1 MKPGGGLLAACCK
14 SFNEI
19 MENQMIAMI
28 PTRRLQTALRLCLP
42 ALALICAS
50 AAAQQWP
57 AKTVRIIVPFPPGQ
71 AADLVARVMAERL
84 SAVLGQQVIVENRPG
99 AGSVVGSEMAA
110 KSPPDG
116 YTFLAGGTSALV
128 INPHLYAKLGYDT
141 LRDFAPITQTATN
154 TFGLVINPVL
164 PVKSVKDLV
173 AIAKSRPNEL
183 SFASFGIGNQTHLGG
198 ELFAQQIGIR
208 MLHVPYKGETPA
220 VIDLLSGQIALIFS
234 PMQGVV
240 PHIRT
245 GKLKLLAT
253 CGVARAPAFPEAPSM
268 TEAGFKTVVITGW
281 TGLLAPTGTPR
292 DIVDKLQKEI
302 AARLLAPETRESMSK
317 QGAEPVASTP
327 DQFMAVIK
335 AEMTKWS
342 AVIKTAGLE
351 ATQ

>member
-1 MKPGGGLLAACCK
+1 LTMNPYVYK
-14 SFNEI
+14 
-19 MENQMIAMI
+19 
-28 PTRRLQTALRLCLP
+28 TLP
-42 ALALICAS
+42 
-50 AAAQQWP
+50 
-57 AKTVRIIVPFPPGQ
+57 
-71 AADLVARVMAERL
+71 
-84 SAVLGQQVIVENRPG
+84 
-99 AGSVVGSEMAA
+99 
-110 KSPPDG
+110 
-116 YTFLAGGTSALV
+116 
-128 INPHLYAKLGYDT
+128 YDT

-327 DQFMAVIK
+327 DQFMAFIK